1 MRNAARSSVLC
12 VANLLLTKR
21 LQSAFPFTPLF
32 YSNVIMSRVNSSPRI
47 TPPFQRERPLDAL
60 RRRLAEL
67 AEPDYRAFVSKL
79 LPGVDRLLGVR
90 VPTLRSLAKEIARNY
105 GAEFLSAVLTAPSL
119 ESPKSCVFES
129 YEERLV
135 VGLVVAETPLDFDA
149 RLDAIAAF
157 APFIDSWAVCD
168 IFSSSLRVPKSR
180 RAEFWEF
187 LDFCAAASRP
197 FEVRF
202 AVVATLNHFLE
213 KNWLDA
219 VFERANFVASRNL
232 GEYYVDMS
240 LAWLVAEAFIRFPDA
255 TLKFLLQND
264 FDDFTFNKS
273 LQKIVESRRVDEA
286 TKNEIRRLKRPRRAR
301 RPNV

>member
-1 MRNAARSSVLC
+1 MTRV
-12 VANLLLTKR
+12 TKIPR
-21 LQSAFPFTPLF
+21 LAPPFPFH
-32 YSNVIMSRVNSSPRI
+32 
-47 TPPFQRERPLDAL
+47 RERPLDAL

-67 AEPDYRAFVSKL
+67 AEPGYRAFVSKL

-105 GAEFLSAVLTAPSL
+105 GAEFLNAVLIAPL
-119 ESPKSCVFES
+119 QDSPNPYIFER
-129 YEERLV
+129 YEERLI
-135 VGLVVAETPLDFDA
+135 VGLVVSETPLDFDA

-168 IFSSSLRVPKSR
+168 VFSSSLRVPKDR
-180 RAEFWEF
+180 RVEFWDF
-187 LDFCAAASRP
+187 LDFCAASERP

-213 KNWLDA
+213 KNYLDA
-219 VFERANFVASRNL
+219 VFERANRIAARRL

-255 TLKFLLQND
+255 TLKFLAHND

-273 LQKIVESRRVDEA
+273 LQKIVESRRVDEE
-286 TKNEIRRLKRPRRAR
+286 TKAEIRRLKRPRRAR
-301 RPNV
+301 RFAD

>member
-1 MRNAARSSVLC
+1 
-12 VANLLLTKR
+12 
-21 LQSAFPFTPLF
+21 
-32 YSNVIMSRVNSSPRI
+32 MSRVSSISRLAP
-47 TPPFQRERPLDAL
+47 PPFHRERSLDAL
-60 RRRLAEL
+60 RRRLVEL
-67 AEPDYRAFVSKL
+67 AEPGYRAFVSKL
-79 LPGVDRLLGVR
+79 LPGVDQLLGVR

-105 GAEFLSAVLTAPSL
+105 GAEFLNAVLAAPRSKPL
-119 ESPKSCVFES
+119 NSCVFES

-168 IFSSSLRVPKSR
+168 VFSSSLRVPKAR

-187 LDFCAAASRP
+187 LDFCASSERP

-202 AVVATLNHFLE
+202 AAVATLNHFLE
-213 KNWLDA
+213 KDYLAA
-219 VFERANFVASRNL
+219 VFERANQIAARRL
-232 GEYYVDMS
+232 GEYYVDTA

-255 TLKFLLQND
+255 TLKFLESND

-273 LQKIVESRRVDEA
+273 LQKIVESRRVAEE
-286 TKNEIRRLKRPRRAR
+286 TKAEIRRLKRPRRAR
-301 RPNV
+301 RSAD

>member
-1 MRNAARSSVLC
+1 MRDVRSLHLVFPSPTMTRFMQQGD
-12 VANLLLTKR
+12 NLSSLIFDPA
-21 LQSAFPFTPLF
+21 SPLEA
-32 YSNVIMSRVNSSPRI
+32 V
-47 TPPFQRERPLDAL
+47 
-60 RRRLAEL
+60 RRRLEAL

-90 VPTLRSLAKEIARNY
+90 VPTLRSLAQEIARNY
-105 GAEFLSAVLTAPSL
+105 GAEFLNAVFTATL
-119 ESPKSCVFES
+119 RNSPTSCAFES
-129 YEERLV
+129 YEELLV

-149 RLDAIAAF
+149 QLDAIAAF

-168 IFSSSLRVPKSR
+168 VFSSSLRVPKDR
-180 RAEFWEF
+180 RAEFWEA
-187 LDFCAAASRP
+187 LDFCAASERP

-213 KNWLDA
+213 KSCLDA
-219 VFERANFVASRNL
+219 VFERANKIAARRL

-255 TLKFLLQND
+255 TLKFLERND

-273 LQKIVESRRVDEA
+273 LQKIVESRRVDEE
-286 TKNEIRRLKRPRRAR
+286 TKAEIRRLKRPRRAR
-301 RPNV
+301 RSAD